1 VSEALTFEVV
11 DDLAFAAYRGRLSSG
26 NGIPSLIVQDLGPF
40 LEYLILS
47 RVGLLPGPAKAS
59 WLSMECTA
67 DLYSALSNR
76 HHYWICPR
84 TTKVG
89 VFRTYYQRPSDET
102 TWNMFCLA
110 AERAAAAAG
119 FPRRI
124 AAQLAAAMGE
134 MEGNIYEH
142 SRSSKSGVLVFR
154 GAPGVFEFVVADRGI
169 GVLRSLQTCAEYSN
183 LVDHGD
189 ALKLVIREGVT
200 RFGSG
205 EGHGYGFRPL
215 FMGLANLNGALRFR
229 SGDHALTIDGYQP
242 IALRSRIAKKVA
254 INGLFVS
261 VRCQIAQGDLDL
273 PSD

>member
-1 VSEALTFEVV
+1 VSEALTFEFV
-11 DDLAFAAYRGRLSSG
+11 DDLAFAADRGRLSLG
-26 NGIPSLIVQDLGPF
+26 NGLPSVAVQDLGPF
-40 LEYLILS
+40 LEYLLLS
-47 RVGLLPGPAKAS
+47 GVGLLPAPSEAS
-59 WLSMECTA
+59 WLSLDGTA

-89 VFRTYYQRPSDET
+89 VFRTYARRPSDET

-124 AAQLAAAMGE
+124 AVQLAAAMGE

-142 SRSSKSGVLVFR
+142 SQSSKSGILVFR

-169 GVLRSLQTCAEYSN
+169 GVLRSLQTCSEYSN

-189 ALKLVIREGVT
+189 ALKLALQDGVT

-205 EGHGYGFRPL
+205 EDRGHGFRPL

-229 SGDHALTIDGYQP
+229 SGDHALTIDGYRP

-254 INGLFVS
+254 ISGLFVS

-273 PSD
+273 LGT